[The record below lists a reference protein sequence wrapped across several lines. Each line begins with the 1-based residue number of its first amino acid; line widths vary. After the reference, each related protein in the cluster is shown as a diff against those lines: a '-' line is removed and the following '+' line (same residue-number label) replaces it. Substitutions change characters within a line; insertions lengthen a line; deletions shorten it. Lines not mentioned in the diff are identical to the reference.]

1 MLADAKAS
9 SYSGAK
15 AGDLI
20 RRYAFDRRY
29 CSIERQG
36 AVFILAWGNGPGSW
50 AKATPALKVRFISA
64 NCKNWLIRAFSAG
77 SLWQSNSWGDAPG

>member
-1 MLADAKAS
+1 MYWEMRADAKAS

-50 AKATPALKVRFISA
+50 GQSDASA
-64 NCKNWLIRAFSAG
+64 ERAIHFG
-77 SLWQSNSWGDAPG
+77 

>member
-1 MLADAKAS
+1 MYWEMRADAKAS

-29 CSIERQG
+29 CSIE
-36 AVFILAWGNGPGSW
+36 
-50 AKATPALKVRFISA
+50 KAL
-64 NCKNWLIRAFSAG
+64 FSF
-77 SLWQSNSWGDAPG
+77 